1 MPRSEVRDVQ
11 HATYTDD
18 TIPKLSRR
26 PAKAG
31 AALIALGGGT
41 TDRDLALAR
50 ALVALRDNGRAP
62 RLQAFEPLHSRFAKN
77 PGDVAVASQ
86 LAQLYDR
93 VEQEARACAIYDEII
108 KTAFPPPA
116 AANNWGTCLAQ
127 ERLLAESIPVWES
140 VMHREAETGSALPPG
155 IGDSA
160 RTVGRSAALEI
171 HAQAGLNIPGSGTG
185 GISAY
190 RAKTVRAHSGV
201 STSELYVVRNIEC
214 LRAELHLHL
223 FNRPEVLLYR

>member
-50 ALVALRDNGRAP
+50 ALVALRDNGRAR

-160 RTVGRSAALEI
+160 NCWQICRFRNPRAGRPE
-171 HAQAGLNIPGSGTG
+171 
-185 GISAY
+185 Y
-190 RAKTVRAHSGV
+190 SGV
-201 STSELYVVRNIEC
+201 RHRGHIRLPC
-214 LRAELHLHL
+214 Q
-223 FNRPEVLLYR
+223 NRSSPQWC